1 MKKILCF
8 LNIHQWKY
16 TSNTEREC
24 KHCKRSEYLDVD
36 SDVNAFGNPLW
47 LKKSKKNW
55 FYTCHWIVPH
65 SKIHLALIIFDD
77 FFLQNVIW

>member
-1 MKKILCF
+1 MMKKILCF

-47 LKKSKKNW
+47 LKKSKKN
-55 FYTCHWIVPH
+55 
-65 SKIHLALIIFDD
+65 
-77 FFLQNVIW
+77 